1 MKTAIV
7 GTAQGIFVVD
17 AAGGGS
23 SRGLAGPSVRHLSRV
38 NGHCLA
44 GSTAGVFLSPDGRR
58 TWQAS
63 GIGDR
68 EVWDVAAAPGDPE
81 TLYAVTEPAGIFLS
95 RDAGASWTEVAA
107 FRRAPGFEQ
116 WCVPLNPPRPGRAR
130 TIVIDRANPDR
141 CCIGVEVGGVVL
153 TEDGGRSWT
162 FTLPGGNPD
171 LHMIVAKPDEPG
183 VLFASTGFG
192 RIDGSEPME
201 KRIAG
206 MFRSDDHGKTW
217 RFQWAGM
224 APPYTRPLCID
235 PRPPHA
241 VTVGSSPTAFSSF
254 KDAGGARAMLFQST
268 DGGETW
274 RSLGDADHSPSAAQI
289 HAVAADPETTG
300 GVLVGTD
307 TGELWRVR
315 SDAGWTRLA
324 EGLPMVQ
331 SILPIEE
338 MQR

>member
-1 MKTAIV
+1 MRTAIV

-23 SRGLAGPSVRHLSRV
+23 SPSLAGPSVRHVSRA
-38 NGHCLA
+38 NGRCLA
-44 GSTAGVFLSPDGRR
+44 GSAAGIFRSGDGGR

-68 EVWDVAAAPGDPE
+68 EIWDATAAPGDPE
-81 TLYAVTEPAGIFLS
+81 TLYAVTEPAGVFLS
-95 RDAGASWTEVAA
+95 RDAGASWTEVVA
-107 FRRAPGFEQ
+107 FRRAPGFDQ
-116 WCVPLNPPRPGRAR
+116 WCAGRAR
-130 TIVIDRANPDR
+130 TIVIDRQNPDR
-141 CCIGVEVGGVVL
+141 WCIGVEVGGVLL

-162 FTLPGGNPD
+162 CSIPGGNPD
-171 LHMIVAKPDEPG
+171 LHNIVAKPDEPG
-183 VLFASTGFG
+183 ALFASTGFG
-192 RIDGSEPME
+192 RLDASEPME

-217 RFQWAGM
+217 RYQWTGM
-224 APPYTRPLCID
+224 TPPYTRPLCID

-241 VTVGSSPTAFSSF
+241 VTVGSSPTAFSSYN
-254 KDAGGARAMLFQST
+254 DAGGARAVLFQSA

-289 HAVAADPETTG
+289 HAVTADPETSG

-307 TGELWRVR
+307 TGEVWRVR
-315 SDAGWTRLA
+315 PDARWTRVA
-324 EGLPMVQ
+324 QGLPMVQ
-331 SILPIEE
+331 SILPLA
-338 MQR
+338 